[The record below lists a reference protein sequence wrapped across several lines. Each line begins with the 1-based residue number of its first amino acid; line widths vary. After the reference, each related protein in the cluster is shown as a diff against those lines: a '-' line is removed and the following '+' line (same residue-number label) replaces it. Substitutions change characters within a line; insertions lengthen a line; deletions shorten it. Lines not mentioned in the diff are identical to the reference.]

1 MKTLV
6 VGASG
11 FVGGHLV
18 RRLVADGVPLRA
30 GIHRNRGGL
39 PAGIDVIE
47 NVDLEGSFDWR
58 SAIAGCDAVV
68 HLGARVHVMR
78 ESSANAL
85 DVYRRVNVDGTLCLA
100 RQAAAAG
107 VRRFVFLSSVKV
119 CGESTA
125 LDAPFVET
133 ATPHPQDPY
142 GLSKLEAERGLFEL
156 GSASG
161 MQVVVLR
168 PPLIYGPG
176 VRANFLSM
184 MRWLRR
190 GIPLPLGSIENR
202 RSLIGVGNMVDLICA
217 CLRHPAAAGE
227 VFMASDG
234 EDLSTSEL
242 LKRLAAAL
250 DTKARLLPIP
260 AALLEGAAALA
271 GQRALA
277 QRLCLSLCVDSRKV
291 RKMLDWQ
298 PPFSVNEELHR
309 TARAFLGSS
318 DTSQAG

>member
-1 MKTLV
+1 MKILV

-18 RRLVADGVPLRA
+18 RRLAADGIPLRV
-30 GIHRNRGGL
+30 GVHRNRGNL
-39 PAGIDVIE
+39 PAGIDVVE

-58 SAIAGCDAVV
+58 SAVAGCDVV
-68 HLGARVHVMR
+68 AHLGARVHVMR
-78 ESSANAL
+78 ENNANAL
-85 DVYRRVNVDGTLCLA
+85 DAYRCVNVDGTLRLA

-125 LDAPFVET
+125 PDTPFDET

-142 GLSKLEAERGLFEL
+142 GLSKLEAECGLLEL
-156 GSASG
+156 SRASG

-190 GIPLPLGSIENR
+190 GVPLPLGSIENR

-234 EDLSTSEL
+234 EDLSTPEL
-242 LKRLAAAL
+242 LRRLAMAL

-260 AALLEGAAALA
+260 VSLLEGAAALV

-277 QRLCLSLCVDSRKV
+277 QRLCFSLCVDSQKARKILGW
-291 RKMLDWQ
+291 R
-298 PPFSVNEELHR
+298 PPFSVDDELRR
-309 TARAFLGSS
+309 TARAFLGSR
-318 DTSQAG
+318 

>member
-1 MKTLV
+1 MKVLV

-18 RRLVADGVPLRA
+18 RRLAADRIPLRA
-30 GIHRNRGGL
+30 GVHRNRGDL
-39 PAGIDVIE
+39 PAGIDVAE
-47 NVDLEGSFDWR
+47 NVDLEGPFDWT
-58 SAIAGCDAVV
+58 SAIAGCDTVA
-68 HLGARVHVMR
+68 HLGARVHVMQ

-85 DVYRRVNVDGTLCLA
+85 DAYRRVNVDGTLSLA

-125 LDAPFVET
+125 PDAPFAET
-133 ATPHPQDPY
+133 STPHPQDPY
-142 GLSKLEAERGLFEL
+142 GLSKLEAEHGLLEL
-156 GSASG
+156 SRASG

-190 GIPLPLGSIENR
+190 GVPLPLGGVENR

-227 VFMASDG
+227 VFMASDA
-234 EDLSTSEL
+234 EDLSTPEL
-242 LKRLAAAL
+242 LKKLPVAL
-250 DTKARLLPIP
+250 DTKVRLLPIP
-260 AALLEGAAALA
+260 VSLLEGVAALA

-277 QRLCLSLCVDSRKV
+277 QRLCLSLCVDSRKA
-291 RKMLDWQ
+291 RKTLGWQ
-298 PPFSVNEELHR
+298 PPFSVDEELRR
-309 TARAFLGSS
+309 TARAFLGSR
-318 DTSQAG
+318 

>member
-1 MKTLV
+1 MKVLV

-18 RRLVADGVPLRA
+18 RRLAADGIPFRA
-30 GIHRNRGGL
+30 AVHRNRAGL
-39 PAGIDVIE
+39 PAGIDVVE
-47 NVDLEGSFDWR
+47 NVDLEGPFDWTT
-58 SAIAGCDAVV
+58 AIAGCDTVAQ
-68 HLGARVHVMR
+68 LGARVHVMR

-85 DVYRRVNVDGTLCLA
+85 EAYRRVNVDGTLSLA

-119 CGESTA
+119 CGEFTA
-125 LDAPFVET
+125 PDAPFVET
-133 ATPHPQDPY
+133 ATPRPQDAY

-156 GSASG
+156 GRASG
-161 MQVVVLR
+161 MQIVILR

-190 GIPLPLGSIENR
+190 GVPLPLGRIENR
-202 RSLIGVGNMVDLICA
+202 RSLIGVGNMVDLICTG
-217 CLRHPAAAGE
+217 LQHPGAAGE

-234 EDLSTSEL
+234 EDLSTPEL
-242 LKRLAAAL
+242 LKRLAEAL

-260 AALLEGAAALA
+260 ASLLGGVAALA

-277 QRLCLSLCVDSRKV
+277 QRLCLSLCVDSRKAH
-291 RKMLDWQ
+291 KTLDWK
-298 PPFSVNEELHR
+298 PPFSVDQELQR
-309 TARAFLGSS
+309 TARAFLESR
-318 DTSQAG
+318 

>member
-1 MKTLV
+1 MKVLV

-18 RRLVADGVPLRA
+18 RRLAADGIPLRA
-30 GIHRNRGGL
+30 GVHRNRGDL
-39 PAGIDVIE
+39 PAGIDVAE
-47 NVDLEGSFDWR
+47 SVDLEGSFDWT
-58 SAIAGCDAVV
+58 SALAGCDTVA

-78 ESSANAL
+78 ESSVNAL
-85 DVYRRVNVDGTLCLA
+85 DAYRRVNVDGTLCLA

-107 VRRFVFLSSVKV
+107 VRRFVFLSSIKV

-125 LDAPFVET
+125 PDAPFIET
-133 ATPHPQDPY
+133 TTPHPQDPY
-142 GLSKLEAERGLFEL
+142 GLSKLEAESGLL
-156 GSASG
+156 ALSRASG

-184 MRWLRR
+184 MRWLRS
-190 GIPLPLGSIENR
+190 GVPLPLGGIENR
-202 RSLIGVGNMVDLICA
+202 RSLMGVGNLVDLVCV

-234 EDLSTSEL
+234 EDLSTPEL
-242 LKRLAAAL
+242 LNRLSVAL
-250 DTKARLLPIP
+250 DTKARLLPVHVSVLKGV
-260 AALLEGAAALA
+260 AALV

-277 QRLCLSLCVDSRKV
+277 HRLCLSLCVDSRKA
-291 RKMLDWQ
+291 RKMLGWQ
-298 PPFSVNEELHR
+298 PPFSVDEELQR
-309 TARAFLGSS
+309 TAHAFLQSC
-318 DTSQAG
+318 

>member
-1 MKTLV
+1 MRVLV

-11 FVGGHLV
+11 FVGGQLV
-18 RRLVADGVPLRA
+18 RRLSADGIPLCA
-30 GIHRNRGGL
+30 AVHRNRADL
-39 PAGIDVIE
+39 PAGIDVAE
-47 NVDLEGSFDWR
+47 NVDLEGSFDWT
-58 SAIAGCDAVV
+58 SAIAGCDTVA

-85 DVYRRVNVDGTLCLA
+85 DAYRRVNVDGTLSLA

-119 CGESTA
+119 CGEYTA
-125 LDAPFVET
+125 PNTPFVET
-133 ATPHPQDPY
+133 ATPRPQDPY
-142 GLSKLEAERGLFEL
+142 GVSKLEAERGLLEL
-156 GSASG
+156 GRASG
-161 MQVVVLR
+161 MQIVVLR

-190 GIPLPLGSIENR
+190 GVPLPLGRIENR
-202 RSLIGVGNMVDLICA
+202 RSLIGVGNMVDLICT
-217 CLRHPAAAGE
+217 CLQHPAAAGE

-234 EDLSTSEL
+234 EDLSTPEL

-250 DTKARLLPIP
+250 DTKARLLPVP
-260 AALLEGAAALA
+260 VRLLEGVAALA

-277 QRLCLSLCVDSRKV
+277 QRLCLSLCVDSQKV
-291 RKMLDWQ
+291 RTMLDWR
-298 PPFSVNEELHR
+298 PPFRVDEELRR
-309 TARAFLGSS
+309 TARAFLASR
-318 DTSQAG
+318 

>member
-1 MKTLV
+1 M
-6 VGASG
+6 
-11 FVGGHLV
+11 
-18 RRLVADGVPLRA
+18 
-30 GIHRNRGGL
+30 
-39 PAGIDVIE
+39 PARIDIAE
-47 NVDLEGSFDWR
+47 NVDLEGSFDWT
-58 SAIAGCDAVV
+58 SAIAGCDTVV

-85 DVYRRVNVDGTLCLA
+85 EAYRRVNVDGTLSLA

-119 CGESTA
+119 CGEFTA
-125 LDAPFVET
+125 RNAPFVET
-133 ATPHPQDPY
+133 TTPRPQDPY
-142 GLSKLEAERGLFEL
+142 GVSKLEAELGLLEL
-156 GSASG
+156 GRTSG

-190 GIPLPLGSIENR
+190 GVPLPLGSIDNR
-202 RSLIGVGNMVDLICA
+202 RSMIGVGNMVDLICT

-234 EDLSTSEL
+234 EDLSTPEL
-242 LKRLAAAL
+242 LKRLAAVL

-260 AALLEGAAALA
+260 AGLLEGVAALA
-271 GQRALA
+271 GQRALV
-277 QRLCLSLCVDSRKV
+277 QRLCLSLCVDSRKA

-298 PPFSVNEELHR
+298 PPFSVDEELQR
-309 TARAFLGSS
+309 TARAFLGSR
-318 DTSQAG
+318 

>member
-1 MKTLV
+1 MKVLV

-11 FVGGHLV
+11 FVGGQLV
-18 RRLVADGVPLRA
+18 RRLAADGIPLRA
-30 GIHRNRGGL
+30 AVHRNRGDL
-39 PAGIDVIE
+39 PAAIDIAE
-47 NVDLEGSFDWR
+47 NVDLEGSFDWTP
-58 SAIAGCDAVV
+58 AIAGCDAVA

-85 DVYRRVNVDGTLCLA
+85 EAYRRVNVGGTLSLA
-100 RQAAAAG
+100 HQAAAAG

-119 CGESTA
+119 CGEFTA
-125 LDAPFVET
+125 LNAPFVET
-133 ATPHPQDPY
+133 ATPRPQDPY
-142 GLSKLEAERGLFEL
+142 GLSKLEAELGLLEL
-156 GSASG
+156 GRSSG
-161 MQVVVLR
+161 MQIVILR

-190 GIPLPLGSIENR
+190 GVPLPLGSIENR
-202 RSLIGVGNMVDLICA
+202 RSMIGVGNMVDLICT

-234 EDLSTSEL
+234 EDLSTPEL
-242 LKRLAAAL
+242 LKRLAAVL

-260 AALLEGAAALA
+260 TGLLVGVAALA

-277 QRLCLSLCVDSRKV
+277 QRLCLSLCVDSRKA
-291 RKMLDWQ
+291 RKTLDWQ
-298 PPFSVNEELHR
+298 PPFSVDEELQR
-309 TARAFLGSS
+309 TARAFLGSR
-318 DTSQAG
+318 